1 MMPHDNSIHDQLCRC
16 RGCKPPRLP
25 DGNLYDAIGQQVSR
39 PDPRAEIARDRAAM
53 GAAGLV
59 AVLAL
64 CLRWAGLA

>member
-16 RGCKPPRLP
+16 RSCKPPRRP
-25 DGNLYDAIGQQVSR
+25 DGMLHDAIGQQVSPR
-39 PDPRAEIARDRAAM
+39 DPRSNIARDRAFM

-59 AVLAL
+59 AVLSL